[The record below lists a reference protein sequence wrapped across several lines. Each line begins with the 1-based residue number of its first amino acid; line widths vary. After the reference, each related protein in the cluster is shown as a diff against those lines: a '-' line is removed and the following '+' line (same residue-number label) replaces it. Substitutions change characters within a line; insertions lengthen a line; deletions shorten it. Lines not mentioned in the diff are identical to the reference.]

1 MQKVI
6 DFLAANTTV
15 FLATSD
21 SGAARVRP
29 FQFQFAENG
38 RLWFCTARSKETFAQ
53 LQSDS
58 RLEFACRSPKMETLR
73 VKGQAN
79 LDDDMAVK
87 RRIIE
92 NNGRVRSIY
101 GSAENPD
108 FTVFSVDHG
117 TAFMFDFSGNPPQ
130 SFSF

>member
-6 DFLAANTTV
+6 DFLSANTTV
-15 FLATSD
+15 FLATAD

-53 LQSDS
+53 LQSDP
-58 RLEFACRSPKMETLR
+58 RLELASMSPKMETLR

-79 LDDDMAVK
+79 LDDDMAIK

-92 NNGRVRSIY
+92 SNGLVRSIY

>member
-6 DFLAANTTV
+6 DFLSANTTV

-53 LQSDS
+53 LQSDP
-58 RLEFACRSPKMETLR
+58 RLEFSCISPKMETLR

-92 NNGRVRSIY
+92 NNGLVRSVY